1 MRYETLYEAVK
12 AKLQYFNAFAKLD
25 REAMI
30 ARLIKNSTGQ
40 HEKDIEIS
48 KKELANAEKRLKTLD
63 RTFAKLYE
71 DRMSGNVTER
81 NYIQLSENYQKEQAE
96 LEKKITELK
105 ASIEKTV
112 CVEANA
118 EKWTDLIGKYD
129 NITELTAPMLNELID
144 KIVVHEA
151 TTDENGEKT
160 QKIEIYYHAI
170 GKIE

>member
-1 MRYETLYEAVK
+1 MKR
-12 AKLQYFNAFAKLD
+12 
-25 REAMI
+25 
-30 ARLIKNSTGQ
+30 
-40 HEKDIEIS
+40 IS
-48 KKELANAEKRLKTLD
+48 IYQKKELSNAEKRLKAID

-112 CVEANA
+112 CVETNA
-118 EKWTDLIGKYD
+118 EKWTDLIGQYD

-144 KIVVHEA
+144 KIVVHESK
-151 TTDENGEKT
+151 TDENGDSF
-160 QKIEIYYHAI
+160 QQIDIYYHAL